1 MFPDY
6 RAGAERGN
14 RFAMDG
20 RNSLVSFILGTGDR
34 ETFLAHFGKGN
45 HRHFHVPVPEFFF
58 PIAQLRDV
66 PTARQSTQV
75 AVKHH
80 QKPLSPVILQPKD
93 PPPGV

>member
-20 RNSLVSFILGTGDR
+20 RN
-34 ETFLAHFGKGN
+34 
-45 HRHFHVPVPEFFF
+45 PEFFF

>member
-20 RNSLVSFILGTGDR
+20 RNSLVSF
-34 ETFLAHFGKGN
+34 
-45 HRHFHVPVPEFFF
+45 FF
-58 PIAQLRDV
+58 PIAQLLDV

>member
-1 MFPDY
+1 
-6 RAGAERGN
+6 
-14 RFAMDG
+14 MDG
-20 RNSLVSFILGTGDR
+20 RNSLVSF
-34 ETFLAHFGKGN
+34 
-45 HRHFHVPVPEFFF
+45 FF
-58 PIAQLRDV
+58 PIAQLLDV